1 MHSMNYRNPVTAGYL
16 SAISG
21 PSRKAYTLDY
31 EGPTMFACL
40 NQYHLMME
48 TVLVLNFTPRATV

>member
-21 PSRKAYTLDY
+21 PSRKAYTLDD

-40 NQYHLMME
+40 SS
-48 TVLVLNFTPRATV
+48 PIS